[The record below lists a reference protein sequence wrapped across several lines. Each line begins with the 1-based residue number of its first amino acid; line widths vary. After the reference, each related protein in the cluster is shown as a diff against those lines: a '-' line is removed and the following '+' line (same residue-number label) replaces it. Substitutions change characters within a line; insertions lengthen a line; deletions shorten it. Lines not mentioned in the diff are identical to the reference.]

1 MGLFYS
7 ILLLS
12 KSFCNEK
19 MFKIF
24 RDPESN
30 RLLKFLISINLYF
43 LVFINAIDCAN
54 QSYKIEIADALNLKT
69 IDLG

>member
-1 MGLFYS
+1 MALFYL

-12 KSFCNEK
+12 KSFCNK

-24 RDPESN
+24 YDPESN
-30 RLLKFLISINLYF
+30 CLLKFLISINLYL

-54 QSYKIEIADALNLKT
+54 QSYKMEIVDALNPKT
-69 IDLG
+69 VDLG